1 MKIVSFGEI
10 LFDVFVHTSVVGGA
24 PFNFVAHAC
33 AQGAEGYLVTAIG
46 DDELG
51 KDALRE
57 MEKRGVR
64 TSLVTVSSLPT
75 GRCLVLLAEDG
86 TPTYELVTGAYDETA
101 LTPDVDKVIEGGYD
115 ALYYGTLAQRGE
127 AARRA
132 LDALISLGGYKEVF
146 FDINIRQ
153 DYYSKEIIERGMKN
167 ATMVKFS
174 REEAWVFDELDICKE
189 KGEALCRCLAKKYD
203 LRQVIM
209 TLDADGAL
217 VYIAE
222 HDEFFYSEKPRASVV
237 STVGAG
243 DSFSATYLC
252 SYLRGDDAPT
262 SLRRAT
268 AVASFVV
275 EHMEAIPEYTEKLK
289 KLLL

>member
-33 AQGAEGYLVTAIG
+33 AQGAEGYLVTAVG

-51 KDALRE
+51 RDALRE

-64 TSLVTVSSLPT
+64 TELVTVSSLPT
-75 GRCLVLLAEDG
+75 GRCLVLLSEDG
-86 TPTYELVTGAYDETA
+86 TPSYELVTGAYDETN
-101 LTPDVDKVIEGGYD
+101 LPPTVNSVVEGGYD

-127 AARRA
+127 EARRA
-132 LDALISLGGYKEVF
+132 LDSLVSLGGYKEVF

-189 KGEALCRCLAKKYD
+189 KGEPLCRYLAEKYN

-222 HDEFFYSEKPRASVV
+222 CDEFFYSEKPKASVV

-252 SYLRGDDAPT
+252 SYLRGYDVRS
-262 SLRRAT
+262 SLHRAT

-275 EHMEAIPEYTEKLK
+275 EHTEAIPEYTKKLK
-289 KLLL
+289 KILS